1 MSPPGLSQKSTLYR
15 LGGFAAGNPWR
26 VLAGWAVV
34 IALVVGLWAAFGEGT
49 SDDITIPG
57 MPSQQALD
65 LLEERFPEQ
74 AGGRAVAVFATSD
87 GTMSDPPNAE
97 AVRATLDRIGRLDGV
112 AQVIEPFGP
121 AASLLQSPDGT
132 VAYAQ
137 ILYDRG
143 AREVTPEQ
151 IDDLF
156 ATGDPAR
163 EAGLEVGFGGQ
174 VVERTEPEQARTAE
188 LVGLAVAVAEM
199 AFAGGMGASI
209 SLAKVPRNAGDVA
222 DLSLLFSESN
232 SRFVCEVP
240 AGKQAEFEQLM
251 SGVPHAAL
259 GEVNESKR
267 VSITGQTGDSL
278 IDGSIAELKEA
289 WQSPLRW

>member
-87 GTMSDPPNAE
+87 GTMSDSPNAE

-112 AQVIEPFGP
+112 AQVIDPFGP

-188 LVGLAVAVAEM
+188 LVGLAVAVAVLLI
-199 AFAGGMGASI
+199 AFGSVIAMGAPLLGALLGVGVGMLLI
-209 SLAKVPRNAGDVA
+209 GLLASVMDVMSVA
-222 DLSLLFSESN
+222 PTMASMIGIAVGIDYALFVVTRHRQHLAFGHSASS
-232 SRFVCEVP
+232 SRSRSRP
-240 AGKQAEFEQLM
+240 IRRG
-251 SGVPHAAL
+251 G
-259 GEVNESKR
+259 R
-267 VSITGQTGDSL
+267 
-278 IDGSIAELKEA
+278 
-289 WQSPLRW
+289 